1 MDHSFLLAFERTD
14 CTPSRFSFPSSRKPC
29 CALLWTNNL
38 TVLRRVS
45 RQSISGVDIGFG
57 FPTVLLEGSA
67 TTTAVATRKTWYGNQ
82 PDNNDNQPDNNDNQ
96 SDNNDN
102 QPDDNDNQSN
112 HFFSRLMDKTFPVS
126 ARIATGFD
134 LLSSHCDTVCVSL
147 VHCCTLSLCYLGAET
162 DDHQRNPNIKNKDHI
177 VGDYF
182 SVSRTQV
189 QTKLFRPLELP
200 LHFCIFPPLLQ
211 VGLSCQQARGCASTK
226 FLH

>member
-1 MDHSFLLAFERTD
+1 M
-14 CTPSRFSFPSSRKPC
+14 
-29 CALLWTNNL
+29 
-38 TVLRRVS
+38 
-45 RQSISGVDIGFG
+45 
-57 FPTVLLEGSA
+57 
-67 TTTAVATRKTWYGNQ
+67 TRAQ
-82 PDNNDNQPDNNDNQ
+82 FC
-96 SDNNDN
+96 
-102 QPDDNDNQSN
+102 
-112 HFFSRLMDKTFPVS
+112 HFFCRSTQTLCLVKKVYLKREWPNVLKRGSTERCSGHEAILSQQMQIWWGTAMCSP
-126 ARIATGFD
+126 ATISLD
-134 LLSSHCDTVCVSL
+134 LHQAGTLL

-189 QTKLFRPLELP
+189 QTKLFRPLALP